1 MATYVRRP
9 NGWQAQ
15 IRRVG
20 RPSLTRT
27 FRVRADAE
35 SWAAQ
40 KESEIARGSYRE
52 RSLDHQFTLGL
63 LIDRYLEQVTP
74 FKKGAAVEATR
85 LRAIRR
91 DPVCDIRLSDY
102 RPLDMASYRD
112 RRLAKVSGSTV
123 NRELNLISH
132 VFTIGRKEWGVSME
146 NPVAH
151 LRRPKHNRA
160 RSRRLNP
167 GEEAALVYELRP
179 RQRDTHG
186 HYLPG
191 GCRSPLMLPLVQL
204 ALATSMRLGEL
215 LGLRWEN
222 IHVDQKFVHLPDSK
236 NGESRDV
243 PLSRLARD
251 ILTGLPCSTLGR
263 VFPLSTEAA
272 KRAFVRATE
281 RAHLTDLHFHDLRH
295 EAISRMAP
303 LIRDSLTLSKVTGHK
318 STRML
323 GRYFHPRADYLADL
337 LDGLPATP
345 HAPEILSPSTVSL
358 SRCPSANTMAASSA
372 GQRPESSAGKLE
384 LAELL
389 NLVVM
394 QLKGT
399 PPHDECP

>member
-1 MATYVRRP
+1 MATFIRRS

-20 RPSLTRT
+20 RTSLTQT
-27 FRVRADAE
+27 FRTRADAE
-35 SWAAQ
+35 AWAAQ

-52 RSLDHQFTLGL
+52 RSLDHQLSL
-63 LIDRYLEQVTP
+63 RQLIDRYLEQVTP
-74 FKKGAAVEATR
+74 FKKGADSEALR

-91 DPVCDIRLSDY
+91 DRLCDIRLSDY
-102 RPLDMASYRD
+102 RALDLASYRD
-112 RRLAKVSGSTV
+112 RRLTKVSGSTV

-146 NPVAH
+146 NPVAN

-160 RSRRLNP
+160 RNRRLKP
-167 GEEAALVYELRP
+167 GEEAKLVYELRP
-179 RQRDTHG
+179 RQRDANG

-191 GCRSPLMLPLVQL
+191 GCRNPLMLPLVEL

-215 LGLRWEN
+215 LALRWEN
-222 IHVDQKFVHLPDSK
+222 IHADQKLAHLSDSK

-243 PLSRLARD
+243 PLSRRARE
-251 ILTGLPCSTLGR
+251 ILTALPCSTSER
-263 VFPLSTEAA
+263 VFPLSAQAA

-281 RAHLTDLHFHDLRH
+281 RAHLANLHFHDLRH

-303 LIRDSLTLSKVTGHK
+303 LIRDSLTLSKITGHK

-337 LDGLPATP
+337 LDGPEATP
-345 HAPEILSPSTVSL
+345 STPAL
-358 SRCPSANTMAASSA
+358 TPSSA
-372 GQRPESSAGKLE
+372 TSPAHLVGIDVTGTRPLEHRQGLDPNKLA
-384 LAELL
+384 LADLL
-389 NLVVM
+389 NLVAL
-394 QLKGT
+394 QLQGV
-399 PPHDECP
+399 PLHG